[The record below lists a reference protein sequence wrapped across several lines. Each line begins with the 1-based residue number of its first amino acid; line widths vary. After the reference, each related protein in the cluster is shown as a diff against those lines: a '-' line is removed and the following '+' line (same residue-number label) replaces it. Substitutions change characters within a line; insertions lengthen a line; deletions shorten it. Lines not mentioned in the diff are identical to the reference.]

1 MSSSY
6 TPYIAYG
13 AAESFGKAADRLASE
28 NNKLIAQSG
37 YKPSKTVFDNG
48 SIVAN
53 APNCRTFVYNPA
65 ANEWRQIGRWNGGVH
80 KKIAKTRCKKCAK
93 SSKKCRHSH
102 HKNTAKRSRRCRRT
116 KQE

>member
-6 TPYIAYG
+6 TPNFAYG
-13 AAESFGKAADRLASE
+13 SAESFGEAANRFASA

-53 APNCRTFVYNPA
+53 APNGRTFVYNPA
-65 ANEWRQIGRWNGGVH
+65 ANEWRQIGRWNGGG
-80 KKIAKTRCKKCAK
+80 A
-93 SSKKCRHSH
+93 
-102 HKNTAKRSRRCRRT
+102 
-116 KQE
+116 